1 LCTQYGRGRRLNMQ
15 KINVGETREK
25 LSNLLDAVAAGE
37 EIVILRHGRPA
48 ARLTA
53 LQAEPVRFTDRSGL
67 RASLPASKESA
78 AEAVRKL
85 RDEERF

>member
-1 LCTQYGRGRRLNMQ
+1 MQ

-53 LQAEPVRFTDRSGL
+53 LQA
-67 RASLPASKESA
+67 
-78 AEAVRKL
+78 
-85 RDEERF
+85 